1 MAGKAAIFDVTILEA
16 SERKVPELTDEFANQ
31 VRAGLTK
38 DALLDELKKAV
49 DQEDAKQ
56 YTPARNKALA
66 EALAGVIQ
74 VEVPDTL
81 VTNQAREKFA
91 LMMSDFRDNGVSDE
105 EIQRQ
110 INPENFEKY
119 KQIAKPDIIKD
130 FKVSMAADE
139 IARLEQIEVP
149 DYQIEEQMANIRKDA
164 EQAKEDFDEALIRD
178 KVVNTMTRQAVFDWL
193 AEQGDLT
200 VHYGEEEF
208 DEKLME
214 QLAEESLERE
224 KANMAA
230 EAVQEES
237 AQDAEIVVDEVPVE
251 GKEEVEAVTATA
263 TEESEEAKKER
274 YASLPLGDRAF
285 EILKDL
291 DSSK

>member
-200 VHYGEEEF
+200 VHFGEEEF